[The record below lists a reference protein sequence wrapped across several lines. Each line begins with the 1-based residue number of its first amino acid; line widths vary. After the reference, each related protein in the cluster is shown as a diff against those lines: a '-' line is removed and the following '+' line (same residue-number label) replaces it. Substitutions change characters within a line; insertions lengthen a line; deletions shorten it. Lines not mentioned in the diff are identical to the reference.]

1 MFYRN
6 SEIEFRIYFEYLNMK
21 IFFFKLY
28 IITFEN
34 MAFFLFALFLYFLL
48 KFGPFLESIEETE
61 KRNRNLVR

>member
-1 MFYRN
+1 
-6 SEIEFRIYFEYLNMK
+6 MK